1 MRSFRESHSVLLLLS
16 SCLLIYCFL
25 LCFFRLIFLC
35 NIYRCGGC
43 YRSFFFACFFFFFLF
58 LNNGPLLLPFYSR
71 SFFFLH
77 FTTKWFFACR
87 WVACFVMQEKTHS
100 VCHPHQIRRR
110 NRSRKNP
117 AIIMK
122 LHLII
127 ELNLFIN
134 IFFIFS
140 IILNSYWLTSF
151 SLTSY
156 VCLVLLVALP
166 FRYINTLYIRTNF
179 HLRFDTWRVSFL
191 LSID

>member
-1 MRSFRESHSVLLLLS
+1 MVAIGVFFSLASSSSFCFSIMGRF
-16 SCLLIYCFL
+16 YCRFIL
-25 LCFFRLIFLC
+25 VH
-35 NIYRCGGC
+35 
-43 YRSFFFACFFFFFLF
+43 FFFFTSPRSDFLRVAES
-58 LNNGPLLLPFYSR
+58 LVSL
-71 SFFFLH
+71 
-77 FTTKWFFACR
+77 CR
-87 WVACFVMQEKTHS
+87 KKTHS

-166 FRYINTLYIRTNF
+166 FRYINTICIRTNF